1 MFRPARISSALVTL
15 AAVAALHAIT
25 PALSAQTNTTRRGDS
40 ALPRGYGDLN
50 FAVSQPIGDFSD
62 FIGTGYGLTGGF
74 VWNLDHDRVFGIRA
88 EGGFVQYG
96 SETIG
101 GCLVSCR
108 VPVDVTTT
116 NDIGFG
122 GIGPQISVPAG
133 PFRPYINATAGFTY
147 FFTHSSVN
155 DTEDYDYGAYDA
167 TNHDDLVFALTG
179 GGGVL
184 IPLSM
189 RTIPVLLDLGAT
201 VHRNGQASYL
211 RRGSI
216 RDLPDGSIVISP
228 IRSEANF
235 VTYRIGISI
244 GVPAGR

>member
-1 MFRPARISSALVTL
+1 MFRLRFPHALVTL
-15 AAVAALHAIT
+15 AAMVAAHAVT
-25 PALSAQTNTTRRGDS
+25 PELFAQTNTTRRGDS

-50 FAVSQPIGDFSD
+50 FAVAQPIGAFGD
-62 FIGTGYGLTGGF
+62 FIGEGYGLTGGF
-74 VWNLDHDRVFGIRA
+74 VWNLDRDRVFGIRA

-108 VPVDVTTT
+108 VPVDVTTS
-116 NDIGFG
+116 NDIAFA

-133 PFRPYINATAGFTY
+133 LFRPYINATAGVSY
-147 FFTHSSVN
+147 FFTHSSISDSDN
-155 DTEDYDYGAYDA
+155 YDTGAFDA
-167 TNHDDLVFALTG
+167 TNHDDAVFAVTG

-184 IPLSM
+184 IPLFM
-189 RTIPVLLDLGAT
+189 RRTPVLLDLGAT
-201 VHRNGQASYL
+201 FHRNGEATYL
-211 RRGSI
+211 RKGSI

-228 IRSEANF
+228 LRSEANF

-244 GVPAGR
+244 GVPAR